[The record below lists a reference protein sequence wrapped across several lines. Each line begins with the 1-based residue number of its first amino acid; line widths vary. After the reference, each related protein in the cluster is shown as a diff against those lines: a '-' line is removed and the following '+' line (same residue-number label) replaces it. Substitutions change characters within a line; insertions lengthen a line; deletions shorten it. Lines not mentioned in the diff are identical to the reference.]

1 MKRTLSL
8 VLVAGL
14 AAAGIAGWLRSSRSA
29 FPEAPA
35 PQWAKAVHRVF
46 SSTVRATGAV
56 KPQVG
61 AEVRVGSRI
70 SGRVVRLHANI
81 KDVVRKGQVIA
92 ELEKADLEAMV
103 AQREAEG
110 RAAEVRLKGA
120 ETLLPR
126 EIDRARAEVVRWEA
140 TVDLSKK
147 ELDRQKVLL
156 DQEFTA
162 IQSRDQADERL
173 RVAEAQLES
182 ARKSFELAQ
191 ARQQVEVLHARAEV
205 DRVRALVADAKV
217 QLSYA
222 VIVAPLSG
230 VVGSV
235 STQEGETVAAGLSA
249 PTFVTIVDLD
259 RLQVDAYVDEVDI
272 GKVQVGQAAG
282 FTVEAFPALDFQG
295 KVIAIYPKPVVI
307 DNVVKYVVAVE
318 ISTTFSGK
326 LRPEMTVDVTLRL
339 SERKV
344 LAIPSKAVRREKGR
358 TVVHVRGGAGAEAR
372 PVRLG
377 WKDAPWVEVADGL
390 KEGDEVLLDAPVPTE
405 GGGS

>member
-1 MKRTLSL
+1 MKRILAV
-8 VLVAGL
+8 VLILAFSGAGL
-14 AAAGIAGWLRSSRSA
+14 LGWVRASRRSV
-29 FPEAPA
+29 PETPPPVVRA
-35 PQWAKAVHRVF
+35 QRRVF

-92 ELEKADLEAMV
+92 ELEKVDLEAAV

-110 RAAEVRLKGA
+110 RAAEARLKGA
-120 ETLLPR
+120 EILLPR
-126 EIDRARAEVVRWEA
+126 EIDKARAEVSRWEA
-140 TVDLSKK
+140 TVELSRK
-147 ELDRQKVLL
+147 ELERQRALL
-156 DQEFTA
+156 EQEFTA
-162 IQSRDQADERL
+162 QQTRDQAEERL
-173 RVAEAQLES
+173 RVAEAQLEF
-182 ARKSFELAQ
+182 ARKVLEVAQ
-191 ARQQVEVLHARAEV
+191 AQQQVLLLQARAEV
-205 DRVRALVADAKV
+205 DRARAVLADARV

-222 VIVAPLSG
+222 VIAAPLSG

-249 PTFVTIVDLD
+249 PTFVTIVDLE

-272 GKVQVGQAAG
+272 GKVRVGQAAN
-282 FTVEAFPALDFQG
+282 FTVEAFPAQDFEG
-295 KVIAIYPKPVVI
+295 KAVAIYPKPVVI

-318 ISTTFSGK
+318 ISTAFAGR
-326 LRPEMTVDVTLRL
+326 LRPEMTADVTLRL
-339 SERKV
+339 EERTV
-344 LAIPSKAVRREKGR
+344 LAIPAKAVRRESGR
-358 TVVHVRGGAGAEAR
+358 NVVHVRRGTGSEPR

-390 KEGDEVLLDAPVPTE
+390 KEGDEVLLDVPAAAE

>member
-1 MKRTLSL
+1 MKRTLAA
-8 VLVAGL
+8 VLVAAL
-14 AAAGIAGWLRSSRSA
+14 AAGGLYLGFRPSGGRGL
-29 FPEAPA
+29 EATPL
-35 PQWAKAVHRVF
+35 QWAKAQRRVF

-70 SGRVVRLHANI
+70 SGRVLRLHANI
-81 KDVVRKGQVIA
+81 RDVVRKGQVIA
-92 ELEKADLEAMV
+92 ELEKSDLEALV
-103 AQREAEG
+103 AQRDAE
-110 RAAEVRLKGA
+110 RRGA
-120 ETLLPR
+120 EAKLQGAEQLLPR
-126 EIDRARAEVVRWEA
+126 EVERARAEVARWEA
-140 TVDLSKK
+140 TVELSRK
-147 ELDRQKVLL
+147 ELDRQRTLL
-156 DQEFTA
+156 EQEFTS
-162 IQSRDQADERL
+162 IQTHDQADERH

-182 ARKSFELAQ
+182 ARKSLELAQ
-191 ARQQVEVLHARAEV
+191 ARERIELAQALAERDRARA
-205 DRVRALVADAKV
+205 LLADAQA

-259 RLQVDAYVDEVDI
+259 RLQVDAFVDEVDI
-272 GKVQVGQAAG
+272 GKVQVGQTAG
-282 FTVEAFPALDFQG
+282 FTVEAFPSMDFKG
-295 KVIAIYPKPVVI
+295 RAVAIYPKPVVI

-318 ISTTFSGK
+318 ISTATTGK
-326 LRPEMTVDVTLRL
+326 LRPEMTAEVTLRL
-339 SERKV
+339 QEREV
-344 LAIPSKAVRREKGR
+344 LAVPSKAVRREKGR
-358 TVVHVRGGAGAEAR
+358 SVVHVRRGAEFEAR

-390 KEGDEVLLDAPVPTE
+390 RDGEDVLLDAPPAAD